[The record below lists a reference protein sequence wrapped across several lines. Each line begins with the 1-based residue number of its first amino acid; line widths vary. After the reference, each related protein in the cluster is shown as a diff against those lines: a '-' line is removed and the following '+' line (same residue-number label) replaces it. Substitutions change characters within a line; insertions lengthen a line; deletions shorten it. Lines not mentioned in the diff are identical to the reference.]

1 MNSRPRSPPLN
12 AAASTSTSICTLPNC
27 LSSSRIKPPCTPF
40 STMQLSQ
47 PAQPS
52 SSTAYSSSTSLLG
65 KSQSLLSH
73 KAKSTS
79 GFGIEK
85 PTTCSTTQK
94 DSPPCPTPTKT
105 TNERIIPR
113 EVRFNPAVRG
123 IVFEY
128 TQQELQD
135 KWHPDAQ
142 FGHFEDQMRADVKLV
157 RLLLKKQERES
168 LDALEEAALEATPSR
183 GIEQFLSKSTFVDR
197 TAKQQAVVHGVLA
210 AQRRRLSADHI
221 SILSSNL
228 SHEARERAL
237 RNGLF
242 DATEAAT
249 CHLDLSGLV

>member
-1 MNSRPRSPPLN
+1 M
-12 AAASTSTSICTLPNC
+12 
-27 LSSSRIKPPCTPF
+27 
-40 STMQLSQ
+40 
-47 PAQPS
+47 
-52 SSTAYSSSTSLLG
+52 YSSSTSLLG
-65 KSQSLLSH
+65 KSQSLLSL
-73 KAKSTS
+73 KAKSAS

-85 PTTCSTTQK
+85 PTITTQK
-94 DSPPCPTPTKT
+94 DPPPCPTPTKT

-142 FGHFEDQMRADVKLV
+142 FGHFEDQMKADVKLV

-197 TAKQQAVVHGVLA
+197 TAKQQAVVHGVLD
-210 AQRRRLSADHI
+210 AQQRRLSADHI

-249 CHLDLSGLV
+249 CYLDLSGLV

>member
-1 MNSRPRSPPLN
+1 MNSRPRFPPLH
-12 AAASTSTSICTLPNC
+12 AASTLPNC
-27 LSSSRIKPPCTPF
+27 LSSSRVEPPCTPF
-40 STMQLSQ
+40 STMQVSR
-47 PAQPS
+47 PS
-52 SSTAYSSSTSLLG
+52 SSTAYSSSTTGLLG

-73 KAKSTS
+73 QAKSTS
-79 GFGIEK
+79 GFGIED
-85 PTTCSTTQK
+85 SAAYVQK
-94 DSPPCPTPTKT
+94 DLPRS

-123 IVFEY
+123 IVFKY

-135 KWHPDAQ
+135 KWHPERQ
-142 FGHFEDQMRADVKLV
+142 FGHFEEQMRADVKLV

-183 GIEQFLSKSTFVDR
+183 GIEQFLSKSVFVDR
-197 TAKQQAVVHGVLA
+197 TAKQQAVVHSVLA
-210 AQRRRLSADHI
+210 AQQRRLSADHI

-249 CHLDLSGLV
+249 CHLSEMVSMV

>member
-12 AAASTSTSICTLPNC
+12 AAASTSTSTCTLPNC
-27 LSSSRIKPPCTPF
+27 LSSSRVEPPCTPF

-47 PAQPS
+47 PS
-52 SSTAYSSSTSLLG
+52 SLAAYSSSTSLLG
-65 KSQSLLSH
+65 KSQSLLSL
-73 KAKSTS
+73 KAKSAS

-85 PTTCSTTQK
+85 PTITTQK

-197 TAKQQAVVHGVLA
+197 TAKQQAVVHGVLD
-210 AQRRRLSADHI
+210 AQQRRLSADHI

-249 CHLDLSGLV
+249 CYLDLSGLV

>member
-1 MNSRPRSPPLN
+1 MSSRPRSPPLN
-12 AAASTSTSICTLPNC
+12 AASTLPNC
-27 LSSSRIKPPCTPF
+27 LSSSRIEPPYAPF

-47 PAQPS
+47 PS
-52 SSTAYSSSTSLLG
+52 SLAAYSSSRTGLLG
-65 KSQSLLSH
+65 KSRSLLSH
-73 KAKSTS
+73 KARSAS

-85 PTTCSTTQK
+85 PASTTQK

-105 TNERIIPR
+105 TNERIVPR

-135 KWHPDAQ
+135 KWHPVAQ
-142 FGHFEDQMRADVKLV
+142 FGHFEEQMRADVKLV

-249 CHLDLSGLV
+249 CHVSGLV